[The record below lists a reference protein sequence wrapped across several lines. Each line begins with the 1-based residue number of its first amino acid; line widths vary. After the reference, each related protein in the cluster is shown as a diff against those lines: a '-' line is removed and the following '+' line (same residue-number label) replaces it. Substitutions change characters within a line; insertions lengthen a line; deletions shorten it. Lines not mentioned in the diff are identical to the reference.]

1 MSRSAEA
8 WRTDW
13 KAFVDHI
20 ASLRA
25 AGRSDQEICE
35 ELAGKRVSF
44 EGRIETFMLDDDCA
58 PGLQMRM
65 TPVTASLPRGKVLR
79 TSFVGLNLERRDISS
94 WKRFAIGDRI
104 RFTGAVSLS
113 SGIMP
118 GIWITPRPGS
128 PRRLTMVIGLDRA
141 RPVDRVGSFTGGR
154 HPRPSINMRKTR
166 RKADPSRDDPP
177 RSRH

>member
-44 EGRIETFMLDDDCA
+44 EGRIEAFMLDDDCA

-79 TSFVGLNLERRDISS
+79 ASFAGLNVETPRHFKLEAFRHWRPHSFHRSRFALERYHAGNLDHLES
-94 WKRFAIGDRI
+94 G
-104 RFTGAVSLS
+104 FT
-113 SGIMP
+113 
-118 GIWITPRPGS
+118 
-128 PRRLTMVIGLDRA
+128 
-141 RPVDRVGSFTGGR
+141 
-154 HPRPSINMRKTR
+154 
-166 RKADPSRDDPP
+166 
-177 RSRH
+177 